1 MREVTRQRYRGAI
14 DTASIS
20 ILLTALG
27 LSGASGL
34 NAWLPL
40 LMTGVLQRTGMVD
53 VAPAWDAIGSTPVL
67 IGLAIIFTLDFI
79 GDKVAVID
87 HALHAI
93 GTIAHPVAGVV
104 LFDSQAGAEFPLIV
118 SLLLG
123 GGTAG
128 SLHAARATARPIIN
142 GASAGIGAPVASAI
156 EDLVSAILVIV
167 AFALPLL
174 AVLLIALLFFIFYK
188 AARRAAR
195 LAKRGRAVDASAAPP
210 RAPG

>member
-1 MREVTRQRYRGAI
+1 M
-14 DTASIS
+14 
-20 ILLTALG
+20 TALG

-40 LMTGVLQRTGMVD
+40 LMTGILQRTGVVD

-79 GDKVAVID
+79 GDKVPLID
-87 HALHAI
+87 HALHAV

-128 SLHAARATARPIIN
+128 ALHAARASARPVIN
-142 GASAGIGAPVASAI
+142 TASAGSGAPVASAI
-156 EDLVSAILVIV
+156 EDFVSALLVVV

-195 LAKRGRAVDASAAPP
+195 LAKRGRSVDASAGPP
-210 RAPG
+210 RAPRPG